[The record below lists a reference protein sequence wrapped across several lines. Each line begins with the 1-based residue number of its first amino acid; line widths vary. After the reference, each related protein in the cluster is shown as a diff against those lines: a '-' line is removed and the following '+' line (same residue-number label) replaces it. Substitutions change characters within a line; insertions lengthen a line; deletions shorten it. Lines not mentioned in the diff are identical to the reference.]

1 MEKLGH
7 ELCVLCIWL
16 KQEMTMS
23 FFLVMV
29 QVGESGYRRL
39 APGQSVGLKHAGYV
53 ISLIRTEKVS
63 CLYRQLPRSCSCTS
77 PYVYILYSLLIHGGT
92 IQCIYV
98 ALNKATC
105 MKRDSYIG

>member
-1 MEKLGH
+1 
-7 ELCVLCIWL
+7 
-16 KQEMTMS
+16 
-23 FFLVMV
+23 MV

-77 PYVYILYSLLIHGGT
+77 FHMYILVYFSVEGA

-98 ALNKATC
+98 ALNKA
-105 MKRDSYIG
+105 MYIPV